1 MEPIIIYKYKR
12 YPSIIK
18 AQKKYYEKIKDTE
31 HNKQIQCKSSKS
43 YYHRNKE
50 VILEKRKLKYQEKK
64 KEKENNNLNENKNE
78 NENVDVN
85 VN

>member
-12 YPSIIK
+12 YPSITK

-31 HNKQIQCKSSKS
+31 HHKAIQRQSSNS

-50 VILEKRKLKYQEKK
+50 AILEKHKLKYQEKK
-64 KEKENNNLNENKNE
+64 KEKENNNLNENV
-78 NENVDVN
+78 NVDADVN
-85 VN
+85 